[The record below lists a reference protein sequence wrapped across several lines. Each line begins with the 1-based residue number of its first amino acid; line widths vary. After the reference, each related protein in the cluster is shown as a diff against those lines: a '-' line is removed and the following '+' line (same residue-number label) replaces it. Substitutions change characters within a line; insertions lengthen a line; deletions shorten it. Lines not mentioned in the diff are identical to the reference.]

1 MSTKLVPDKF
11 GLFRRVED
19 SELPEISRVLK
30 EQLPRSRR
38 ILDSINITLKGF
50 QSSSP
55 IYVPETETGSYSGIV
70 VSLFAEYDDPTTA
83 ISFTSSEEDAEKVRD
98 LIGNDFFVQRV
109 CARVSK
115 PSPALLTFSGS
126 LGIFYIYGR
135 IGQFGKDM
143 QKNLFIACLT

>member
-19 SELPEISRVLK
+19 SELPEIARVLK

-55 IYVPETETGSYSGIV
+55 IYVPEMETGSYSGIV

-83 ISFTSSEEDAEKVRD
+83 ISFTSTEEDAEKVRD
-98 LIGNDFFVQRV
+98 LIEKYFFVQR
-109 CARVSK
+109 ARARTQK
-115 PSPALLTFSGS
+115 PVQLELDRSLSLTLSPGPIISCRKA
-126 LGIFYIYGR
+126 
-135 IGQFGKDM
+135 
-143 QKNLFIACLT
+143 